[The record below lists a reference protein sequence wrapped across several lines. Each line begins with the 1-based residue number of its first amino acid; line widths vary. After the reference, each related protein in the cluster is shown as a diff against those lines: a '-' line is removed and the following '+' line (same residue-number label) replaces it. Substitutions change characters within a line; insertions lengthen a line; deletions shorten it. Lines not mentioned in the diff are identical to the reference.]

1 MDKAIVSF
9 ANERGNYYASLERLG
24 ISAEKYGEADFI
36 GFKGEDSIDCPR
48 HIDNPYAFKIYAI
61 DKVIGL
67 GYKKIFWIDS
77 SAVFIRSA
85 KPIWDEV
92 ESNGYI
98 MQEAGHYV
106 GRWCNDET
114 LSYFN
119 LERDEAEKM
128 MMYGN
133 SGFLGLNLENE
144 ISVNF
149 LNQWRESMLAGC
161 FKGSWDDHRHDMTC
175 GSIIA
180 NRLGMKY
187 KSGNDWLHYAPPDQE
202 QPNEKVIIHTQG
214 M

>member
-9 ANERGNYYASLERLG
+9 ANERGNYYASLERLR
-24 ISAEKYGEADFI
+24 ISAEKNGEADFI
-36 GFKGEDSIDCPR
+36 GFKGEDTINAPL
-48 HIDNPYAFKIYAI
+48 HVFNPYAFKIYAI
-61 DKVIGL
+61 DKVIEL
-67 GYKKIFWIDS
+67 GYKKILWVDS
-77 SAVFIRSA
+77 SAVFIRNA

-92 ESNGYI
+92 ENKGYI

-114 LSYFN
+114 LKYFN
-119 LERDEAEKM
+119 LERDEADKI

-133 SGFLGLNLENE
+133 SGFLGLNFDSN
-144 ISVNF
+144 IAVNF

-180 NRLGMKY
+180 NRLGMEY